1 MACSTRG
8 KYYGAFFVVS
18 CPSSFSSLPF
28 YRQNEVSD
36 KFAQIT
42 CVEILHTKAI
52 WERILTGPRS
62 KYFYAMLRAHSIVFT
77 EKIVGGLKPLVI
89 TVMGGKQFAQ
99 MKEDIATE
107 IAEKL
112 PGIMPYS
119 YQYTTEALDVENT
132 LAGRMKLCTYEEF
145 EG

>member
-1 MACSTRG
+1 
-8 KYYGAFFVVS
+8 
-18 CPSSFSSLPF
+18 
-28 YRQNEVSD
+28 
-36 KFAQIT
+36 
-42 CVEILHTKAI
+42 
-52 WERILTGPRS
+52 
-62 KYFYAMLRAHSIVFT
+62 MLRAHSIVFT

-119 YQYTTEALDVENT
+119 YQYTTEALDVENN

>member
-1 MACSTRG
+1 
-8 KYYGAFFVVS
+8 
-18 CPSSFSSLPF
+18 
-28 YRQNEVSD
+28 
-36 KFAQIT
+36 
-42 CVEILHTKAI
+42 
-52 WERILTGPRS
+52 
-62 KYFYAMLRAHSIVFT
+62 MLRAHSIVFT